1 MKICKISPTDQK
13 TTNGW
18 RILVT
23 SLSFSR
29 AKIEKLLPPV
39 IPIWLILFW
48 GCQQEAQTIQE
59 SRVLMDTLVSIN
71 VYTQDAAAEP
81 AIRRAIAAAF
91 AEMARLDSLMS
102 SYRQDSEVAAINR
115 CGAAGGEMEVSA
127 DIDTVLRAAQ
137 WAAKISDGAFDV
149 TVAPL
154 LRLWGF
160 GTDSAGVPAPEKIA
174 ARLPSVNF
182 RDIALAN
189 KMTNGTAD
197 AEKNRVRF
205 RQPGM
210 AIDLGGVAK
219 GYAVDRGLAV
229 LAPAGI
235 HDAMITAG
243 GDLRAVASPMTAG
256 RRYIWIRHPRAAGS
270 DTVDEAT
277 AGADENTFF
286 GRFRLDAGAVS
297 TSGDYERFFIKDG
310 KRYHHLIDPRSG
322 YPAAKAVSA
331 TVMAKTSIQADALS
345 TALFVLGP
353 ERGIALAD
361 SLPEV
366 EAIIIY
372 FEGEKLRWR
381 ATKALQEKLEIF

>member
-1 MKICKISPTDQK
+1 M
-13 TTNGW
+13 
-18 RILVT
+18 
-23 SLSFSR
+23 
-29 AKIEKLLPPV
+29 
-39 IPIWLILFW
+39 
-48 GCQQEAQTIQE
+48 QTIQE

-71 VYTQDAAAEP
+71 VYTHDPAAEP
-81 AIRRAIAAAF
+81 PIRRAIAAAY

-115 CGAAGGEMEVSA
+115 CGAAGSEMEVSA

-137 WAAKISDGAFDV
+137 WAAQISAGAFDV
-149 TVAPL
+149 AVAPL

-174 ARLPSVNF
+174 ACLPLVNF
-182 RDIALAN
+182 HNMELAN
-189 KMTNGTAD
+189 VATNGA
-197 AEKNRVRF
+197 AGIEKSSVRF
-205 RQPGM
+205 GQPGM

-229 LAPAGI
+229 LAQAGI

-243 GDLRAVASPMTAG
+243 GDLRTVASPMTSG
-256 RRYIWIRHPRAAGS
+256 RRYIWIRHPRAPGS
-270 DTVDEAT
+270 DTVDDAT
-277 AGADENTFF
+277 TGADEKTFL

-310 KRYHHLIDPRSG
+310 KRYHHIIDPRTG
-322 YPAAKAVSA
+322 YPAAQAVSA

-361 SLPEV
+361 SLPEI
-366 EAIIIY
+366 E
-372 FEGEKLRWR
+372 
-381 ATKALQEKLEIF
+381 

>member
-1 MKICKISPTDQK
+1 MKIYKIKPTNK
-13 TTNGW
+13 KATNGW
-18 RILVT
+18 KTRVTILSYSIVQIKKILQ
-23 SLSFSR
+23 SL
-29 AKIEKLLPPV
+29 
-39 IPIWLILFW
+39 IPISSILLW
-48 GCQQEAQTIQE
+48 GCQQEAQTLQE
-59 SRVLMDTLVSIN
+59 SRVLMDTLVSIS
-71 VYTQDAAAEP
+71 VYTQDPAAEP

-115 CGAAGGEMEVSA
+115 GGATGGEINVSA

-137 WAAKISDGAFDV
+137 WAAEISAGAFDV
-149 TVAPL
+149 TVAPI

-174 ARLPSVNF
+174 ACLPLVKF
-182 RDIALAN
+182 HDMALAN
-189 KMTNGTAD
+189 AATNGTFGN
-197 AEKNRVRF
+197 EKSRVRF

-219 GYAVDRGLAV
+219 GYVVDHGLAV
-229 LAPAGI
+229 LVQAGI
-235 HDAMITAG
+235 RDAMITAG
-243 GDLRAVASPMTAG
+243 GDLRAIASPMTSG
-256 RRYIWIRHPRAAGS
+256 NRYIWIRHPRV
-270 DTVDEAT
+270 DTVSNT
-277 AGADENTFF
+277 TIGAEEKRFF

-297 TSGDYERFFIKDG
+297 TSGDYERFFIKAG
-310 KRYHHLIDPRSG
+310 KRYHHIIDPSSG
-322 YPAAKAVSA
+322 YPATKAVSA

-366 EAIIIY
+366 EAMIIY
-372 FEGEKLRWR
+372 HEGEKLQWR